1 MTEVIANFTISW
13 NKEVAIDAINQTG
26 KIPAEVKPA
35 INDAIEN
42 ISVPSGCLSIF
53 SMYCWKDNEFVSCFS
68 YEKQPKVSKN
78 KNCML

>member
-35 INDAIEN
+35 INDAIEAFN
-42 ISVPSGCLSIF
+42 DAGLSTIQQLEGYSWPDAIADWGPTIIEVIRAAF
-53 SMYCWKDNEFVSCFS
+53 
-68 YEKQPKVSKN
+68 
-78 KNCML
+78 